1 MRTGPAVSRSRWL
14 RIVALSLLAVLGPV
28 ALTPRPAHSDSAE
41 DVLAQIQPLRQQ
53 LAELLATYQSSE
65 PEVRAA
71 TDRTLSTYYV
81 PALQKMY
88 NSLPPSCRDAVDDQ
102 IRQKTGYTFL
112 QLIQMSSTVPGLVR
126 SVNLLADAI
135 SGLATGRKPA
145 QTTKPPATTTK
156 PEQTTKTTT
165 PAAPGTPKE
174 SAKPAPTSPPSGI
187 VGFERPS
194 QGGAVDLSSSQ
205 DLKLKL
211 GWVLYGRTDLTDE
224 EAQAIY
230 DAKVKKQV
238 RSLDATLAAATKRL
252 ETAERR
258 LKLFEEAGEKTG
270 VQRIINALKDDL
282 KEARNERAE
291 AVKNLGSFFLKEAAG
306 RVSESL
312 ENVLDLTAVGTG
324 AYDMQTLVLKSNR
337 TREDWE
343 KAGNGLVG
351 ILTAVSKQAGLKVVG
366 PVAGVAELAAD
377 AIYLH
382 LADTRVRVLEDSLA
396 QANVQTEQY
405 RNRLLQQIQMERDR
419 IEAIQRE
426 KALLTSKQYL
436 EFHSIP

>member
-1 MRTGPAVSRSRWL
+1 M
-14 RIVALSLLAVLGPV
+14 
-28 ALTPRPAHSDSAE
+28 ALTPRPAHSDSAG
-41 DVLAQIQPLRQQ
+41 DVLAQLQSLRQQ
-53 LAELLATYQSSE
+53 LAQLLAAYRSSE
-65 PEVRAA
+65 PEARAIMDRSLA
-71 TDRTLSTYYV
+71 TGYV
-81 PALQKMY
+81 PALQKIY
-88 NSLPPSCRDAVDDQ
+88 NSLPPSDRDAVDDQ
-102 IRQKTGYTFL
+102 IRQETGYTFL

-126 SVNLLADAI
+126 SLNLLADAV
-135 SGLATGRKPA
+135 SGLAAGTKVSQTRSPA
-145 QTTKPPATTTK
+145 TTTTK
-156 PEQTTKTTT
+156 PEQTTKSKTAT
-165 PAAPGTPKE
+165 AP
-174 SAKPAPTSPPSGI
+174 AKPEEPGKSSTTSPPSGI
-187 VGFERPS
+187 IGFEPPS
-194 QGGAVDLSSSQ
+194 QGGAVDLSSSK

-238 RSLDATLAAATKRL
+238 RSLDATLGAATKRL

-324 AYDMQTLVLKSNR
+324 AHDMQALVLKSKR
-337 TREDWE
+337 TQEDWE

-351 ILTAVSKQAGLKVVG
+351 VLTAASKQAGLKVVG

-382 LADTRVRVLEDSLA
+382 LADSRVRVLEDSLA

-426 KALLTSKQYL
+426 KTLLTSKEYL
-436 EFHSIP
+436 KFYSIP

>member
-1 MRTGPAVSRSRWL
+1 MRTRPALSRSKWL
-14 RIVALSLLAVLGPV
+14 RIVALSLLAVLGPM

-88 NSLPPSCRDAVDDQ
+88 NSLPPSDRDAVDDQ

-126 SVNLLADAI
+126 SLNLLADAV
-135 SGLATGRKPA
+135 SGLAAGTGA
-145 QTTKPPATTTK
+145 SQTKSPATTTK

-187 VGFERPS
+187 IGFERPS

-258 LKLFEEAGEKTG
+258 LKLFEEAGEKAG
-270 VQRIINALKDDL
+270 VQRISNALKDDL

-291 AVKNLGSFFLKEAAG
+291 AMKNLGSFFLKEAAG
-306 RVSESL
+306 QVSQNL

-426 KALLTSKQYL
+426 KTLLTSKEYL
-436 EFHSIP
+436 RFYSIP